1 MEKKANCIFLLG
13 MPACGKT
20 YWAKKLAGEFAV
32 AMIDLDAI
40 IETEQQMTI
49 TTIFENK
56 GETYFRKLE
65 HKTLK
70 KIIQQTK
77 VKTIISLGG
86 GTPCF
91 FDTISLL
98 NKVGITIYLQAK
110 PSTLLQNISQ
120 APHQRPLLNDLD
132 SALSKLS
139 QLLKERIAI
148 YEQAAFILKWKHYKL
163 IHLNH
168 FLKRHE

>member
-148 YEQAAFILKWKHYKL
+148 YEQAAFIFEVETLQVDSFKPFFEKP
-163 IHLNH
+163 
-168 FLKRHE
+168 